1 MNKELIQDI
10 RQPKRRLAEILPVGG
25 RGSIAASASSVR
37 RPRRGRT
44 TGWLIVVILIIALP
58 LAYFVSQSFAAVVVT
73 VKPKQAILTLNDTL
87 PAIALPADTGIS
99 DPETKVGYETM
110 TIQATDSAA
119 VAATEKETA
128 ALRAS
133 GEILVSNRYSS
144 RPQKLIANT
153 RFETA
158 NGKIYRIKDEIMVPG
173 YELVDGKLTPGELA
187 VTVYADKPGA
197 EYNGEVENL
206 LIPGFKGEARYDKIT
221 ARGLETMAGG
231 FAGERLTVSPS
242 AKEAAEK
249 ELRSRLERSLTEEA
263 RLALPD
269 GFVTFPETRFVKF
282 QSRVK
287 DELVG
292 SGNLKLELDGEL
304 TMFIFSRR
312 ELSRHLAA
320 RRLTDYDG
328 AEVEVANFDELE
340 FSLLN
345 RDAAFVPTASRK
357 ISVNFT
363 GEARLIWQFE
373 LMALK
378 SALAGVNKSD
388 YQAVFL
394 KFPGIAA
401 AEVTTQPPWLKR
413 FPVDH
418 DKITVR
424 VDQ

>member
-10 RQPKRRLAEILPVGG
+10 RQPKRRLAEILPAGG
-25 RGSIAASASSVR
+25 RGSAVASPPPVR

-44 TGWLIVVILIIALP
+44 TGWLIVVILIIVLP
-58 LAYFVSQSFAAVVVT
+58 LAYFVSQSFATVVVT

-87 PAIALPADTGIS
+87 RAIALPADVTVS
-99 DPETKVGYETM
+99 DLETKVGYETM

-119 VAATEKETA
+119 VAATEKETV

-133 GEILVSNRYSS
+133 GEILVFNRYSS

-153 RFETA
+153 RFEAA

-173 YELVDGKLTPGELA
+173 YELVDAKLTPGELA

-206 LIPGFKGEARYDKIT
+206 LIPGFKGEDRYDKIT
-221 ARGLETMAGG
+221 ARGLRAMTGG
-231 FAGERLTVSPS
+231 FEGERLTVSPS

-292 SGNLKLELDGEL
+292 SDNLKLELHGEL

-320 RRLTDYDG
+320 RHLTDYDG
-328 AEVEVANFDELE
+328 GEVAIANFDELK

-345 RDAAFVPTASRK
+345 RDAAFDPAVSREVD
-357 ISVNFT
+357 VNFT

-373 LMALK
+373 LMVLK
-378 SALAGVNKSD
+378 RALAGVNKSD

-394 KFPGIAA
+394 KFPSIAG

-413 FPVDH
+413 FPVDP